1 LEITTAWYR
10 KCMWRLG
17 TWWQMWTSTM
27 VAGACL
33 PNFYLFWMSGVV
45 LIAATTYE
53 AAKRV
58 FTA

>member
-1 LEITTAWYR
+1 
-10 KCMWRLG
+10 MWRLG